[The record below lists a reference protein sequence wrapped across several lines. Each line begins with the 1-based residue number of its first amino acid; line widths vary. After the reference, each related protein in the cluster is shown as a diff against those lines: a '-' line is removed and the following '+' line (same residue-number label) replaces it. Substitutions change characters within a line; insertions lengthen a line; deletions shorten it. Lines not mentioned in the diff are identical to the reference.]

1 MSRKT
6 SRNGNKKRRHR
17 TRKQIY
23 KMKGCSKQTGG
34 YIKQGNLAFP
44 SSNVPVV
51 RNPNLAYTGVP
62 NYSNAYPNRS
72 IDDKVV
78 NGKQYVSWLNTQ
90 TNASKGGGNRS
101 RSSSSSSSSSRS
113 SNKNQN
119 QNGGSCGCG
128 AAPLLQSG
136 GNNGLPFGEGL
147 PPMKGIPY
155 AGGTAGEALVP
166 GNIATWPGIKPVDSN
181 GNYYDINSY
190 KNGFTTNPLNESP
203 VINIKGGKMRNKRNK
218 SMKGGYNYSNSL
230 MQDFTNLG
238 RQFTYGLGSTYNAL
252 NGYQQGPNPLPWK
265 SQLVGTP
272 SYGALKLLKY

>member
-17 TRKQIY
+17 TRKQFY
-23 KMKGCSKQTGG
+23 KMKGCSKQVGG
-34 YIKQGNLAFP
+34 YIKQGDLAFP

-62 NYSNAYPNRS
+62 NYKNAYPN
-72 IDDKVV
+72 IGLDDKVV
-78 NGKQYVSWLNTQ
+78 NSKQYLSWLNNQ
-90 TNASKGGGNRS
+90 TSSYKGGGNS
-101 RSSSSSSSSSRS
+101 YSS
-113 SNKNQN
+113 SNKEQN
-119 QNGGSCGCG
+119 QNGGVCSGCE
-128 AAPLLQSG
+128 AARPLLQSG
-136 GNNGLPFGEGL
+136 GNNGLPFGQNL
-147 PPMKGIPY
+147 PPMKEIPY
-155 AGGTAGEALVP
+155 AGGTAGKPLVP

-181 GNYYDINSY
+181 GNYYNLNSY
-190 KNGFTTNPLNESP
+190 KNGFTTNPLNESA
-203 VINIKGGKMRNKRNK
+203 VINVKGGKRRNKRNK
-218 SMKGGYNYSNSL
+218 TMKGGYNYSNSL

-252 NGYQQGPNPLPWK
+252 NGYKQGPNPLPWK